1 MIKSQS
7 EDISVLNEE
16 IAKAIN
22 DTESIKLRLAVCQL
36 LAEKQ
41 AEEIAFYERMKKRLR
56 AASYVEFGVGVP
68 CLVIGLLP
76 IWTDEQQN
84 IKNIFLGI
92 GATGTA
98 AGAATFVFTIHF

>member
-1 MIKSQS
+1 MVKSQS

-22 DTESIKLRLAVCQL
+22 DTESIKLRLAVCQM

-56 AASYVEFGVGVP
+56 AAAHVEIGIGVP

-84 IKNIFLGI
+84 IKNLFLGI
-92 GATGTA
+92 GAASTVAGT
-98 AGAATFVFTIHF
+98 ATFVFTIHF